1 MPGNA
6 WVFKIFP
13 QNLLQ
18 IFLLLFNLIRVME
31 QRLLR
36 VLNLPSLFC
45 NVSAPI
51 LDRENCPSDQIENRT
66 NSKRTAW
73 A

>member
-36 VLNLPSLFC
+36 
-45 NVSAPI
+45 I
-51 LDRENCPSDQIENRT
+51 
-66 NSKRTAW
+66 
-73 A
+73 